1 MKPPFAHLPPT
12 LLACAA
18 AIAVALSVFLLSG
31 AGSQGKPIP
40 LLPALGGAA
49 GGVAVNL
56 GIRDDRS
63 APTPAAARVPTA
75 PPVLVPTAP
84 ALAPHP
90 AAHRVHRVHHARA
103 RGGSRVV
110 RHAPPSP
117 VQVAVSA
124 PAPATPVS
132 APRPVSVPKSKGKT
146 LGQRHGHAR
155 GHSPGNHQGLP
166 PGQAKKP
173 PAAPPKAK
181 GGGPPA
187 DHGGGNGRKGDKK

>member
-1 MKPPFAHLPPT
+1 MKPPFAHLSPT

-31 AGSQGKPIP
+31 AGSQGGPVP
-40 LLPALGGAA
+40 LLPALGAA

-56 GIRDDRS
+56 GTRDDRS

-90 AAHRVHRVHHARA
+90 AARRVHRVHHARA
-103 RGGSRVV
+103 RAGRRVV
-110 RHAPPSP
+110 RHAPSSP

-124 PAPATPVS
+124 PAPPTPVS
-132 APRPVSVPKSKGKT
+132 APQPVSAPKGKGKT
-146 LGQRHGHAR
+146 LAHRHGHAR
-155 GHSPGNHQGLP
+155 GHSPGHHQGLP
-166 PGQAKKP
+166 PGQAKKL

-181 GGGPPA
+181 GGGPPP
-187 DHGGGNGRKGDKK
+187 DHGGNGRKGDKK